1 MVDEPKLLSFHQ
13 GGKLFSRMKS
23 LAGTYVSWPKSIH
36 GEDCEIVMPEVS
48 GSAILSS
55 SKITFQTVG
64 KTSSRV
70 CGVNIL
76 ITVKGHS
83 KWIEAICTSEVC
95 SPVSKARV
103 IENTLS
109 CACEN

>member
-1 MVDEPKLLSFHQ
+1 MVDEPILLSLHQ

-36 GEDCEIVMPEVS
+36 GEDCEIVMAEVS

-55 SKITFQTVG
+55 SKITCQTVG

-70 CGVNIL
+70 CGG
-76 ITVKGHS
+76 KHPHHS
-83 KWIEAICTSEVC
+83 QGSLKVD
-95 SPVSKARV
+95 
-103 IENTLS
+103 
-109 CACEN
+109 